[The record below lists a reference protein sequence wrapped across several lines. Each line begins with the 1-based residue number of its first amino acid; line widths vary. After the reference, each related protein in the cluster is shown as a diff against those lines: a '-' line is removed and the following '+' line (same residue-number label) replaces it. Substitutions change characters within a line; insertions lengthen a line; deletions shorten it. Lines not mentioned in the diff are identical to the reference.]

1 MDQTKRIVDSK
12 QGFRVPE
19 EEIPPDE
26 EIIEEVLD
34 HPAFGYTIEVDQNV
48 VSNDMSQTFS
58 IIIGRVTRR
67 PAFRIK

>member
-1 MDQTKRIVDSK
+1 M
-12 QGFRVPE
+12 PE

-26 EIIEEVLD
+26 KIIEEVLD
-34 HPAFGYTIEVDQNV
+34 HPALGDSIEIDQHV

-58 IIIGRVTRR
+58 MIIGRVTRR